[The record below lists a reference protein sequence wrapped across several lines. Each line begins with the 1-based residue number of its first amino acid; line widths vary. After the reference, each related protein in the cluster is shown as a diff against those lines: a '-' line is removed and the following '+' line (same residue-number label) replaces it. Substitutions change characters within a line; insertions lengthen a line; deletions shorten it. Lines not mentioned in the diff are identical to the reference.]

1 MLSAE
6 EWWSIIE
13 AYGSRIWPVSLISW
27 AVTVGVLFFLFVRPG
42 TASNLLMKI
51 YLVFWFA
58 WIGIVFFMIL
68 GKGLVGNYIFGSL
81 FIIVSIL
88 FAADIFREKMQ
99 FRLPELK
106 WRRYVTLGLMLVV
119 LCYPLFGMAFGHHFP
134 RLIIPGTYPC
144 PTTAIG
150 LLLLTMA
157 LPRVDKIV
165 YIVLLF
171 WAIVFPPFIQIPKYG
186 VYEDGIMFLVGLY
199 ALVML
204 GREWKTHKAPNEDT
218 QPMSW

>member
-13 AYGSRIWPVSLISW
+13 GYGSRIWPVSLISW
-27 AVTVGVLFFLFVRPG
+27 AVTIGVVFFLFVRSG

-68 GKGLVGNYIFGSL
+68 GKALVGNYIFGSL

-99 FRLPELK
+99 FRLPEVE
-106 WRRYVTLGLMLVV
+106 WQRYVTLGLMLVV
-119 LCYPLFGMAFGHHFP
+119 LCYPLFSMVFGHHFP

-171 WAIVFPPFIQIPKYG
+171 WAVVFPPFIQIPKYG

-199 ALVML
+199 SLVML
-204 GREWKTHKAPNEDT
+204 VRQWKTPKAPDEDT